1 MRAHTQNVH
10 NLQITKYKEIHGQFE
25 ILEVPTLKL
34 PHITCFY
41 SVQVV
46 WHSCHICGKLVLM
59 DSDALGGHIKGT
71 HKMKEKDYKEQYC
84 VYKKMPLTL
93 RQSESEVLSTRL
105 LKRKPSEHLEE
116 EIARPQKKLKKAF
129 LTKDTMGSKKSTE
142 GNRRDSKAAGVDKER
157 RLISNK
163 RTEKDSFAE
172 EVVEVRM
179 KGSASRR
186 GSSSISQRRSIGR
199 ENRKLSRADVKL
211 TADKESKKDKR
222 NIDSMSK
229 GKVTNKRIATL
240 KNENRLFE
248 ESVLANSGTQVLK
261 KSDRRKLP
269 ERNPKASSS
278 KYGNY
283 GKKAGLRKT
292 GNKAK
297 EDFDPF
303 VDVVYDCNLKDCQDC
318 SKVFSFLNFTLNLV
332 LMLFAGVSC
341 DQTVTA

>member
-1 MRAHTQNVH
+1 M
-10 NLQITKYKEIHGQFE
+10 
-25 ILEVPTLKL
+25 KL

-41 SVQVV
+41 YVQVV

-93 RQSESEVLSTRL
+93 KQSESEVLKTRL

-142 GNRRDSKAAGVDKER
+142 GIRRDSKAAGVY
-157 RLISNK
+157 
-163 RTEKDSFAE
+163 
-172 EVVEVRM
+172 
-179 KGSASRR
+179 
-186 GSSSISQRRSIGR
+186 
-199 ENRKLSRADVKL
+199 
-211 TADKESKKDKR
+211 KESEKDKR

-229 GKVTNKRIATL
+229 GKVTNKRISSL

-261 KSDRRKLP
+261 KIDRRKLP

-318 SKVFSFLNFTLNLV
+318 SKVFSFLNFTL
-332 LMLFAGVSC
+332 F
-341 DQTVTA
+341 